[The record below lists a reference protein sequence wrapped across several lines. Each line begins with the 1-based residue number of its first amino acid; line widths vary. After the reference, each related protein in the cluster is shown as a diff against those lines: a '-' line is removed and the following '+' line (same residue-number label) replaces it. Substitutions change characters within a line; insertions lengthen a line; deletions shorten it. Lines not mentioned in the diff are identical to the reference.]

1 MLKMDYANLTW
12 PEIKQAREED
22 YILLLPVGSIE
33 EHGPHLPVGTD
44 DFFAQR
50 WANESAK
57 MARED
62 FGVKTI
68 VLPSIHY
75 GDSLTLSSF
84 PGTLSI
90 RPETLINVVFDVA
103 DAVLAQG
110 FKKIVIV
117 NVHGGNRPAVYC
129 AARKIKNK
137 YYKKGQKVIVR
148 VADDTDKDLLPNCFW
163 EEAAKNDPEAAQG
176 SMIHGGSL
184 ETAKMLDTHPELVR
198 KEKYPLKLEKYQR
211 EDVYFMEEV
220 SATGTGGD
228 PSKATVKAGSLL
240 WSYLISNLAKYLK
253 ELSE

>member
-1 MLKMDYANLTW
+1 MRYANLTW

-75 GDSLTLSSF
+75 
-84 PGTLSI
+84 
-90 RPETLINVVFDVA
+90 
-103 DAVLAQG
+103 
-110 FKKIVIV
+110 
-117 NVHGGNRPAVYC
+117 
-129 AARKIKNK
+129 
-137 YYKKGQKVIVR
+137 
-148 VADDTDKDLLPNCFW
+148 CFW
-163 EEAAKNDPEAAQG
+163 EEAAKIDSEAAQG
-176 SMIHGGSL
+176 CMINGGSL

-198 KEKYPLKLEKYQR
+198 KEKYPLKLEESQR
-211 EDVYFMEEV
+211 KDLYFMDEV
-220 SATGTGGD
+220 SSTGSGGD